1 MLTSA
6 FILIDVRPH

>member
-6 FILIDVRPH
+6 FILIDVRQH